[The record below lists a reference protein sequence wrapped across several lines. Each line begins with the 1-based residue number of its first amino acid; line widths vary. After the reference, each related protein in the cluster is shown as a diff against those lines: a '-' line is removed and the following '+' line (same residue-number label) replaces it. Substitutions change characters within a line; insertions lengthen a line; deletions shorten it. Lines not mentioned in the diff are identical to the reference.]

1 MNQSEV
7 ETNGCRRLKARESSS
22 DNHDE
27 CGAIFWKSLEISG
40 LSLIVPHAKYI
51 DTVKVPLKMGF
62 LFFRVGHFANTHVR
76 LGESLHSP
84 RGHYFATAS
93 HDRTA
98 RLWSTDH
105 PQPLRILAGHVSDVN
120 VRVLPIFYHYF
131 LNVKECA
138 QKYSWNSHFKTEFVF
153 K

>member
-1 MNQSEV
+1 M
-7 ETNGCRRLKARESSS
+7 
-22 DNHDE
+22 
-27 CGAIFWKSLEISG
+27 
-40 LSLIVPHAKYI
+40 PHAKYI

-120 VRVLPIFYHYF
+120 VRVLPIFLLLF
-131 LNVKECA
+131 FKCQGMCA
-138 QKYSWNSHFKTEFVF
+138 KT
-153 K
+153 